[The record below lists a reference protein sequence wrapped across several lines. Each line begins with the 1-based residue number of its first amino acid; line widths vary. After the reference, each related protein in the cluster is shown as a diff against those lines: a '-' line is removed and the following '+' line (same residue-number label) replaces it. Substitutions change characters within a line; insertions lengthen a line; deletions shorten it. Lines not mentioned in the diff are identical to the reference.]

1 MTHFKLSPKQKAAR
15 VFSYL
20 FMALC
25 VLVALFPIV
34 WVVLSSFKTNR
45 EILSNGLQLPSTFS
59 FSGYKQALEMAPI
72 LKFFVNSLIVSFAST
87 ALNVFILAMAGYVFA
102 KKKFRFKNLIFGILS
117 LSMVIPSTALM
128 SPVYTVITKLHLYDT
143 KMALILVYTALN
155 MPISLMILRS
165 AFAAIPTELE
175 EAAYIDGAGFFRT
188 FFRVIEVEDVKYVRK
203 AVFLDRAAVRQF
215 VGLDIVDGSAYIG
228 IERPILAERL
238 VDVQHDVA
246 VGLRVV
252 AAGCGIVSV
261 LTAVGQRCIRRSV
274 EFLRIER
281 VRVIQPHT
289 SGHIEP
295 RQDIVTRRERE
306 HITLLVGVARIAVRD
321 PIRVLHTQVATLHI
335 VRPELLHQLR
345 TGVIPLKELVGR
357 EILAPWE

>member
-155 MPISLMILRS
+155 MPISLMILSS

-188 FFRVIEVEDVKYVRK
+188 FWQVMMPCAKGGL
-203 AVFLDRAAVRQF
+203 ASAAVLAFLGSWNEFTFALLLTSSTSTRTLPLSLSYFTSQF
-215 VGLDIVDGSAYIG
+215 SFNYTAMFAAITIAVLPSIIVFSIFQ
-228 IERPILAERL
+228 EQ
-238 VDVQHDVA
+238 V
-246 VGLRVV
+246 
-252 AAGCGIVSV
+252 CSS
-261 LTAVGQRCIRRSV
+261 LTAGSV
-274 EFLRIER
+274 K
-281 VRVIQPHT
+281 
-289 SGHIEP
+289 G
-295 RQDIVTRRERE
+295 
-306 HITLLVGVARIAVRD
+306 
-321 PIRVLHTQVATLHI
+321 
-335 VRPELLHQLR
+335 
-345 TGVIPLKELVGR
+345 
-357 EILAPWE
+357 

>member
-87 ALNVFILAMAGYVFA
+87 ALDVFILAMAGYVFA

-188 FFRVIEVEDVKYVRK
+188 FWQVMMPCAKGGL
-203 AVFLDRAAVRQF
+203 ASAAVLAFLGSWNEFTFALLLTSSTSTRTLPLSLSYFTSQF
-215 VGLDIVDGSAYIG
+215 SFNYTAMFAAITIAVLPSIIVFSIFQ
-228 IERPILAERL
+228 EQ
-238 VDVQHDVA
+238 V
-246 VGLRVV
+246 
-252 AAGCGIVSV
+252 CSS
-261 LTAVGQRCIRRSV
+261 LTAGSV
-274 EFLRIER
+274 K
-281 VRVIQPHT
+281 
-289 SGHIEP
+289 G
-295 RQDIVTRRERE
+295 
-306 HITLLVGVARIAVRD
+306 
-321 PIRVLHTQVATLHI
+321 
-335 VRPELLHQLR
+335 
-345 TGVIPLKELVGR
+345 
-357 EILAPWE
+357 

>member
-1 MTHFKLSPKQKAAR
+1 MTHFKLSPKQKVAR

-45 EILSNGLQLPSTFS
+45 EILSNGLQLPSAFS

-143 KMALILVYTALN
+143 KMALILVYTALS

-188 FFRVIEVEDVKYVRK
+188 FWQVMMPCAKGGL
-203 AVFLDRAAVRQF
+203 ASAAVLAFLGSWNEFTFALLLTSSTSTRTLPLSLSYFTSQF
-215 VGLDIVDGSAYIG
+215 SFNYTAMFAAITIAVLPSIIVFSIFQ
-228 IERPILAERL
+228 EQ
-238 VDVQHDVA
+238 V
-246 VGLRVV
+246 
-252 AAGCGIVSV
+252 CSS
-261 LTAVGQRCIRRSV
+261 LTAGSV
-274 EFLRIER
+274 K
-281 VRVIQPHT
+281 
-289 SGHIEP
+289 G
-295 RQDIVTRRERE
+295 
-306 HITLLVGVARIAVRD
+306 
-321 PIRVLHTQVATLHI
+321 
-335 VRPELLHQLR
+335 
-345 TGVIPLKELVGR
+345 
-357 EILAPWE
+357 

>member
-87 ALNVFILAMAGYVFA
+87 ALNVFILAMAGYGFA

-188 FFRVIEVEDVKYVRK
+188 FWQVMMPCAKGGL
-203 AVFLDRAAVRQF
+203 ASAAVLAFLGSWNEFTFALLLTSSTSTRTLPLSLSYFTSQF
-215 VGLDIVDGSAYIG
+215 SFNYTAMFAAITIAVLPSIIVFSIFQ
-228 IERPILAERL
+228 EQ
-238 VDVQHDVA
+238 V
-246 VGLRVV
+246 
-252 AAGCGIVSV
+252 CSS
-261 LTAVGQRCIRRSV
+261 LTAGSV
-274 EFLRIER
+274 K
-281 VRVIQPHT
+281 
-289 SGHIEP
+289 G
-295 RQDIVTRRERE
+295 
-306 HITLLVGVARIAVRD
+306 
-321 PIRVLHTQVATLHI
+321 
-335 VRPELLHQLR
+335 
-345 TGVIPLKELVGR
+345 
-357 EILAPWE
+357 

>member
-143 KMALILVYTALN
+143 KMALILVYNALN

-188 FFRVIEVEDVKYVRK
+188 FWQVMMPCAKGGL
-203 AVFLDRAAVRQF
+203 ASAAVLAFLGSWNEFTFALLLTSSTSTRTLPLSLSYFTSQF
-215 VGLDIVDGSAYIG
+215 SFNYTAMFAAITIAVLPSIIVFSIFQ
-228 IERPILAERL
+228 EQ
-238 VDVQHDVA
+238 V
-246 VGLRVV
+246 
-252 AAGCGIVSV
+252 CSS
-261 LTAVGQRCIRRSV
+261 LTAGSV
-274 EFLRIER
+274 K
-281 VRVIQPHT
+281 
-289 SGHIEP
+289 G
-295 RQDIVTRRERE
+295 
-306 HITLLVGVARIAVRD
+306 
-321 PIRVLHTQVATLHI
+321 
-335 VRPELLHQLR
+335 
-345 TGVIPLKELVGR
+345 
-357 EILAPWE
+357 

>member
-45 EILSNGLQLPSTFS
+45 EILSTGLQLPSTFS

-188 FFRVIEVEDVKYVRK
+188 FWQVMMPCAKGGL
-203 AVFLDRAAVRQF
+203 ASAAVLAFLGSWNEFTFALLLTSSTSTRTLPLSLSYFTSQF
-215 VGLDIVDGSAYIG
+215 SFNYTAMFAAITIAVLPSIIVFSIFQ
-228 IERPILAERL
+228 EQ
-238 VDVQHDVA
+238 V
-246 VGLRVV
+246 
-252 AAGCGIVSV
+252 CSS
-261 LTAVGQRCIRRSV
+261 LTAGSV
-274 EFLRIER
+274 K
-281 VRVIQPHT
+281 
-289 SGHIEP
+289 G
-295 RQDIVTRRERE
+295 
-306 HITLLVGVARIAVRD
+306 
-321 PIRVLHTQVATLHI
+321 
-335 VRPELLHQLR
+335 
-345 TGVIPLKELVGR
+345 
-357 EILAPWE
+357 

>member
-45 EILSNGLQLPSTFS
+45 EILYNGLQLPSTFS

-188 FFRVIEVEDVKYVRK
+188 FWQVMMPCAKGGL
-203 AVFLDRAAVRQF
+203 ASAAVLAFLGSWNEFTFALLLTSSTSTRTLPLSLSYFTSQF
-215 VGLDIVDGSAYIG
+215 SFNYTAMFAAITIAVLPSIIVFSIFQ
-228 IERPILAERL
+228 EQ
-238 VDVQHDVA
+238 V
-246 VGLRVV
+246 
-252 AAGCGIVSV
+252 CSS
-261 LTAVGQRCIRRSV
+261 LTAGSV
-274 EFLRIER
+274 K
-281 VRVIQPHT
+281 
-289 SGHIEP
+289 G
-295 RQDIVTRRERE
+295 
-306 HITLLVGVARIAVRD
+306 
-321 PIRVLHTQVATLHI
+321 
-335 VRPELLHQLR
+335 
-345 TGVIPLKELVGR
+345 
-357 EILAPWE
+357 

>member
-72 LKFFVNSLIVSFAST
+72 LKFFVNSPIVSFAST

-188 FFRVIEVEDVKYVRK
+188 FWQVMMPCAKGGL
-203 AVFLDRAAVRQF
+203 ASAAVLAFLGSWNEFTFALLLTSSTSTRTLPLSLSYFTSQF
-215 VGLDIVDGSAYIG
+215 SFNYTAMFAAITIAVLPSIIVFSIFQ
-228 IERPILAERL
+228 EQ
-238 VDVQHDVA
+238 V
-246 VGLRVV
+246 
-252 AAGCGIVSV
+252 CSS
-261 LTAVGQRCIRRSV
+261 LTAGSV
-274 EFLRIER
+274 K
-281 VRVIQPHT
+281 
-289 SGHIEP
+289 G
-295 RQDIVTRRERE
+295 
-306 HITLLVGVARIAVRD
+306 
-321 PIRVLHTQVATLHI
+321 
-335 VRPELLHQLR
+335 
-345 TGVIPLKELVGR
+345 
-357 EILAPWE
+357 

>member
-59 FSGYKQALEMAPI
+59 FSGYKQALEMPPI

-87 ALNVFILAMAGYVFA
+87 ALHVFILAMAGYVFA

-188 FFRVIEVEDVKYVRK
+188 FWQVMMPCAKGGL
-203 AVFLDRAAVRQF
+203 ASAAVLAFLGSWNEFTFALLLTSSTSTRTLPLSLSYFTSQF
-215 VGLDIVDGSAYIG
+215 SFNYTAMFAAITIAVLPSIIVFSIFQ
-228 IERPILAERL
+228 EQ
-238 VDVQHDVA
+238 V
-246 VGLRVV
+246 
-252 AAGCGIVSV
+252 CSS
-261 LTAVGQRCIRRSV
+261 LTAGSV
-274 EFLRIER
+274 K
-281 VRVIQPHT
+281 
-289 SGHIEP
+289 G
-295 RQDIVTRRERE
+295 
-306 HITLLVGVARIAVRD
+306 
-321 PIRVLHTQVATLHI
+321 
-335 VRPELLHQLR
+335 
-345 TGVIPLKELVGR
+345 
-357 EILAPWE
+357 

>member
-188 FFRVIEVEDVKYVRK
+188 FWQVMMPCAKGGL
-203 AVFLDRAAVRQF
+203 ASAAVLAFLGSWNEFTFALLLTSSTSTRTLPLSLSYF
-215 VGLDIVDGSAYIG
+215 TSKFSFNYTAMFAAITIAVLPSIIVFSIFQ
-228 IERPILAERL
+228 EQ
-238 VDVQHDVA
+238 V
-246 VGLRVV
+246 
-252 AAGCGIVSV
+252 CSS
-261 LTAVGQRCIRRSV
+261 LTAGSV
-274 EFLRIER
+274 K
-281 VRVIQPHT
+281 
-289 SGHIEP
+289 G
-295 RQDIVTRRERE
+295 
-306 HITLLVGVARIAVRD
+306 
-321 PIRVLHTQVATLHI
+321 
-335 VRPELLHQLR
+335 
-345 TGVIPLKELVGR
+345 
-357 EILAPWE
+357 

>member
-45 EILSNGLQLPSTFS
+45 EVLSNGLQLPSTFS

-188 FFRVIEVEDVKYVRK
+188 FWQVMMPCAKGGL
-203 AVFLDRAAVRQF
+203 ASAAVLAFLGSWNEFTFALLLTSSTSTRTLPLSLSYFTSQF
-215 VGLDIVDGSAYIG
+215 SFNYTAMFAAITIAVLPSIIVFSIFQ
-228 IERPILAERL
+228 EQ
-238 VDVQHDVA
+238 V
-246 VGLRVV
+246 
-252 AAGCGIVSV
+252 CSS
-261 LTAVGQRCIRRSV
+261 LTAGSV
-274 EFLRIER
+274 K
-281 VRVIQPHT
+281 
-289 SGHIEP
+289 G
-295 RQDIVTRRERE
+295 
-306 HITLLVGVARIAVRD
+306 
-321 PIRVLHTQVATLHI
+321 
-335 VRPELLHQLR
+335 
-345 TGVIPLKELVGR
+345 
-357 EILAPWE
+357 

>member
-34 WVVLSSFKTNR
+34 WVVLPSLQTNR

-188 FFRVIEVEDVKYVRK
+188 FWQVMMPCAKGGL
-203 AVFLDRAAVRQF
+203 ASAAVLAFLGSWNEFTFALLLTSSTSTRTLPLSLSYFTSQF
-215 VGLDIVDGSAYIG
+215 SFNYTAMFAAITIAVLPSIIVFSIFQ
-228 IERPILAERL
+228 EQ
-238 VDVQHDVA
+238 V
-246 VGLRVV
+246 
-252 AAGCGIVSV
+252 CSS
-261 LTAVGQRCIRRSV
+261 LTAGSV
-274 EFLRIER
+274 K
-281 VRVIQPHT
+281 
-289 SGHIEP
+289 G
-295 RQDIVTRRERE
+295 
-306 HITLLVGVARIAVRD
+306 
-321 PIRVLHTQVATLHI
+321 
-335 VRPELLHQLR
+335 
-345 TGVIPLKELVGR
+345 
-357 EILAPWE
+357 

>member
-188 FFRVIEVEDVKYVRK
+188 FWQVMMPCAKGGL
-203 AVFLDRAAVRQF
+203 ASAAVLAFLGSWNEFTFALLLTSSTSTRTLPLSLSYFTSQF
-215 VGLDIVDGSAYIG
+215 SFNYTAMFAAITIAVLPSIIVFSIFH
-228 IERPILAERL
+228 EQ
-238 VDVQHDVA
+238 V
-246 VGLRVV
+246 
-252 AAGCGIVSV
+252 CSS
-261 LTAVGQRCIRRSV
+261 LTAGSV
-274 EFLRIER
+274 K
-281 VRVIQPHT
+281 
-289 SGHIEP
+289 G
-295 RQDIVTRRERE
+295 
-306 HITLLVGVARIAVRD
+306 
-321 PIRVLHTQVATLHI
+321 
-335 VRPELLHQLR
+335 
-345 TGVIPLKELVGR
+345 
-357 EILAPWE
+357 

>member
-188 FFRVIEVEDVKYVRK
+188 FWQVMMPCAKGGL
-203 AVFLDRAAVRQF
+203 ASAAVLAFLGSWNEFTFALLLTSTTSTRTLPLSLSYFTSQF
-215 VGLDIVDGSAYIG
+215 SFNYTAMFAAITIAVLPSIIVFSIFQ
-228 IERPILAERL
+228 EQ
-238 VDVQHDVA
+238 V
-246 VGLRVV
+246 
-252 AAGCGIVSV
+252 CSS
-261 LTAVGQRCIRRSV
+261 LTAGSV
-274 EFLRIER
+274 K
-281 VRVIQPHT
+281 
-289 SGHIEP
+289 G
-295 RQDIVTRRERE
+295 
-306 HITLLVGVARIAVRD
+306 
-321 PIRVLHTQVATLHI
+321 
-335 VRPELLHQLR
+335 
-345 TGVIPLKELVGR
+345 
-357 EILAPWE
+357 

>member
-34 WVVLSSFKTNR
+34 WVVLSSFNTNR

-188 FFRVIEVEDVKYVRK
+188 FWQVMMPCAKGGL
-203 AVFLDRAAVRQF
+203 ASAAVLAFLGSWNEFTFALLLTSSTSTRTLPLSLSYFTSQF
-215 VGLDIVDGSAYIG
+215 SFNYTAMFAAITIAVLPSIIVFSIFQ
-228 IERPILAERL
+228 EQ
-238 VDVQHDVA
+238 V
-246 VGLRVV
+246 
-252 AAGCGIVSV
+252 CSS
-261 LTAVGQRCIRRSV
+261 LTAGSV
-274 EFLRIER
+274 K
-281 VRVIQPHT
+281 
-289 SGHIEP
+289 G
-295 RQDIVTRRERE
+295 
-306 HITLLVGVARIAVRD
+306 
-321 PIRVLHTQVATLHI
+321 
-335 VRPELLHQLR
+335 
-345 TGVIPLKELVGR
+345 
-357 EILAPWE
+357 

>member
-59 FSGYKQALEMAPI
+59 FSGYKQALEMAPM

-188 FFRVIEVEDVKYVRK
+188 FWQVMMPCAKGGL
-203 AVFLDRAAVRQF
+203 ASAAVLAFLGSWNEFTFALLLTSSTSTRTLPLSLSYFTSQF
-215 VGLDIVDGSAYIG
+215 SFNYTAMFAAITIAVLPSIIVFSLFQ
-228 IERPILAERL
+228 EQ
-238 VDVQHDVA
+238 V
-246 VGLRVV
+246 
-252 AAGCGIVSV
+252 CSS
-261 LTAVGQRCIRRSV
+261 LTAGSV
-274 EFLRIER
+274 K
-281 VRVIQPHT
+281 
-289 SGHIEP
+289 G
-295 RQDIVTRRERE
+295 
-306 HITLLVGVARIAVRD
+306 
-321 PIRVLHTQVATLHI
+321 
-335 VRPELLHQLR
+335 
-345 TGVIPLKELVGR
+345 
-357 EILAPWE
+357 

>member
-1 MTHFKLSPKQKAAR
+1 MTHFKLSPEQKAAR

-188 FFRVIEVEDVKYVRK
+188 FWQVMMPCAKGGL
-203 AVFLDRAAVRQF
+203 ASAAVLAFLGSWNEFTFALLLTSSTSTRTLPLSLSYFTSQF
-215 VGLDIVDGSAYIG
+215 SFNYTAMFAAITIAVLPSIIVFSIFQ
-228 IERPILAERL
+228 EQ
-238 VDVQHDVA
+238 V
-246 VGLRVV
+246 
-252 AAGCGIVSV
+252 CSS
-261 LTAVGQRCIRRSV
+261 LTAGSV
-274 EFLRIER
+274 K
-281 VRVIQPHT
+281 
-289 SGHIEP
+289 G
-295 RQDIVTRRERE
+295 
-306 HITLLVGVARIAVRD
+306 
-321 PIRVLHTQVATLHI
+321 
-335 VRPELLHQLR
+335 
-345 TGVIPLKELVGR
+345 
-357 EILAPWE
+357 

>member
-188 FFRVIEVEDVKYVRK
+188 FWQVMMPCAKGGL
-203 AVFLDRAAVRQF
+203 ASAAVLAFLGSWNEFTFALLLTSSTSTRTLLLSLSYFTSQF
-215 VGLDIVDGSAYIG
+215 SFNYTAMFAAITIAVLPSIIVFSIFQ
-228 IERPILAERL
+228 EQ
-238 VDVQHDVA
+238 V
-246 VGLRVV
+246 
-252 AAGCGIVSV
+252 CSS
-261 LTAVGQRCIRRSV
+261 LTAGSV
-274 EFLRIER
+274 K
-281 VRVIQPHT
+281 
-289 SGHIEP
+289 G
-295 RQDIVTRRERE
+295 
-306 HITLLVGVARIAVRD
+306 
-321 PIRVLHTQVATLHI
+321 
-335 VRPELLHQLR
+335 
-345 TGVIPLKELVGR
+345 
-357 EILAPWE
+357 

>member
-188 FFRVIEVEDVKYVRK
+188 FWQVMMPCAKGGL
-203 AVFLDRAAVRQF
+203 ASAAVLAFLGSWNEFTFALLLTSSTSTRTLPLSLSYFTSQF
-215 VGLDIVDGSAYIG
+215 SFNYTAIFAAITIAVLPSIIVFSIFQ
-228 IERPILAERL
+228 EQ
-238 VDVQHDVA
+238 V
-246 VGLRVV
+246 
-252 AAGCGIVSV
+252 CSS
-261 LTAVGQRCIRRSV
+261 LTAGSV
-274 EFLRIER
+274 K
-281 VRVIQPHT
+281 
-289 SGHIEP
+289 G
-295 RQDIVTRRERE
+295 
-306 HITLLVGVARIAVRD
+306 
-321 PIRVLHTQVATLHI
+321 
-335 VRPELLHQLR
+335 
-345 TGVIPLKELVGR
+345 
-357 EILAPWE
+357 

>member
-128 SPVYTVITKLHLYDT
+128 SPVYTVITKQHLYDT

-188 FFRVIEVEDVKYVRK
+188 FWQVMMPCAKGGL
-203 AVFLDRAAVRQF
+203 ASAAVLAFLGSWNEFTFALLLTSSTSTRTLPLSLSYFTSQF
-215 VGLDIVDGSAYIG
+215 SFNYTAMFAAITIAVLPSIIVFSIFQ
-228 IERPILAERL
+228 EQ
-238 VDVQHDVA
+238 V
-246 VGLRVV
+246 
-252 AAGCGIVSV
+252 CSS
-261 LTAVGQRCIRRSV
+261 LTAGSV
-274 EFLRIER
+274 K
-281 VRVIQPHT
+281 
-289 SGHIEP
+289 G
-295 RQDIVTRRERE
+295 
-306 HITLLVGVARIAVRD
+306 
-321 PIRVLHTQVATLHI
+321 
-335 VRPELLHQLR
+335 
-345 TGVIPLKELVGR
+345 
-357 EILAPWE
+357 

>member
-102 KKKFRFKNLIFGILS
+102 KKKFRFKDLIFGILS

-188 FFRVIEVEDVKYVRK
+188 FWQVMMPCAKGGL
-203 AVFLDRAAVRQF
+203 ASAAVLAFLGSWNEFTFALLLTSSTSTRTLPLSLSYFTSQF
-215 VGLDIVDGSAYIG
+215 SFNYTAMFAAITIAVLPSIIVFSIFQ
-228 IERPILAERL
+228 EQ
-238 VDVQHDVA
+238 V
-246 VGLRVV
+246 
-252 AAGCGIVSV
+252 CSS
-261 LTAVGQRCIRRSV
+261 LTAGSV
-274 EFLRIER
+274 K
-281 VRVIQPHT
+281 
-289 SGHIEP
+289 G
-295 RQDIVTRRERE
+295 
-306 HITLLVGVARIAVRD
+306 
-321 PIRVLHTQVATLHI
+321 
-335 VRPELLHQLR
+335 
-345 TGVIPLKELVGR
+345 
-357 EILAPWE
+357 

>member
-188 FFRVIEVEDVKYVRK
+188 FWQVMMPCAKGGL
-203 AVFLDRAAVRQF
+203 ASAAVLAFLGSWNEFTFALLLTSSTSTRTLPLSLIYFTSQF
-215 VGLDIVDGSAYIG
+215 SFNYTAMFAAITIAVLPSIIVFSIFQ
-228 IERPILAERL
+228 EQ
-238 VDVQHDVA
+238 V
-246 VGLRVV
+246 
-252 AAGCGIVSV
+252 CSS
-261 LTAVGQRCIRRSV
+261 LTAGSV
-274 EFLRIER
+274 K
-281 VRVIQPHT
+281 
-289 SGHIEP
+289 G
-295 RQDIVTRRERE
+295 
-306 HITLLVGVARIAVRD
+306 
-321 PIRVLHTQVATLHI
+321 
-335 VRPELLHQLR
+335 
-345 TGVIPLKELVGR
+345 
-357 EILAPWE
+357 

>member
-59 FSGYKQALEMAPI
+59 LSGYKQALEMAPI

-188 FFRVIEVEDVKYVRK
+188 FWQVMMPCAKGGL
-203 AVFLDRAAVRQF
+203 ASAAVLAFLGSWNEFTFALLLTSSTSTRTLPLSLSYFTSQF
-215 VGLDIVDGSAYIG
+215 SFNYTAMFAASTIAVLPSIIVFSIFQ
-228 IERPILAERL
+228 EQ
-238 VDVQHDVA
+238 V
-246 VGLRVV
+246 
-252 AAGCGIVSV
+252 CSS
-261 LTAVGQRCIRRSV
+261 LTAGSV
-274 EFLRIER
+274 K
-281 VRVIQPHT
+281 
-289 SGHIEP
+289 G
-295 RQDIVTRRERE
+295 
-306 HITLLVGVARIAVRD
+306 
-321 PIRVLHTQVATLHI
+321 
-335 VRPELLHQLR
+335 
-345 TGVIPLKELVGR
+345 
-357 EILAPWE
+357 

>member
-188 FFRVIEVEDVKYVRK
+188 FWKVMMPCAKGGL
-203 AVFLDRAAVRQF
+203 ASAAVLAFLGSWNEFTFALLLTSSTSTRTLPLSLSYFTSQF
-215 VGLDIVDGSAYIG
+215 SFNYTAMFAAITIAVLPSIIVFSIFQ
-228 IERPILAERL
+228 EQ
-238 VDVQHDVA
+238 V
-246 VGLRVV
+246 
-252 AAGCGIVSV
+252 CSS
-261 LTAVGQRCIRRSV
+261 LTAGSV
-274 EFLRIER
+274 K
-281 VRVIQPHT
+281 
-289 SGHIEP
+289 G
-295 RQDIVTRRERE
+295 
-306 HITLLVGVARIAVRD
+306 
-321 PIRVLHTQVATLHI
+321 
-335 VRPELLHQLR
+335 
-345 TGVIPLKELVGR
+345 
-357 EILAPWE
+357 

>member
-117 LSMVIPSTALM
+117 HSMVIPSTALM

-188 FFRVIEVEDVKYVRK
+188 FWQVMMPCAKGGL
-203 AVFLDRAAVRQF
+203 ASAAVLAFLGSWNEFTFALLLTSSTSTRTLPLSLSYFTSQF
-215 VGLDIVDGSAYIG
+215 SFNYTAMFAAITIAVLPSIIVFSIFQ
-228 IERPILAERL
+228 EQ
-238 VDVQHDVA
+238 V
-246 VGLRVV
+246 
-252 AAGCGIVSV
+252 CSS
-261 LTAVGQRCIRRSV
+261 LTAGSV
-274 EFLRIER
+274 K
-281 VRVIQPHT
+281 
-289 SGHIEP
+289 G
-295 RQDIVTRRERE
+295 
-306 HITLLVGVARIAVRD
+306 
-321 PIRVLHTQVATLHI
+321 
-335 VRPELLHQLR
+335 
-345 TGVIPLKELVGR
+345 
-357 EILAPWE
+357 

>member
-188 FFRVIEVEDVKYVRK
+188 FWQVMMPCAKGGL
-203 AVFLDRAAVRQF
+203 ASAAVLAFLGSWNEFTFALLLTSSTSTRTLPLSLSYFTSQF
-215 VGLDIVDGSAYIG
+215 SFNYTAMFAAITIAVLPSFIVFSIFQ
-228 IERPILAERL
+228 EQ
-238 VDVQHDVA
+238 V
-246 VGLRVV
+246 
-252 AAGCGIVSV
+252 CSS
-261 LTAVGQRCIRRSV
+261 LTAGSV
-274 EFLRIER
+274 K
-281 VRVIQPHT
+281 
-289 SGHIEP
+289 G
-295 RQDIVTRRERE
+295 
-306 HITLLVGVARIAVRD
+306 
-321 PIRVLHTQVATLHI
+321 
-335 VRPELLHQLR
+335 
-345 TGVIPLKELVGR
+345 
-357 EILAPWE
+357 

>member
-25 VLVALFPIV
+25 VLVALFPVV

-188 FFRVIEVEDVKYVRK
+188 FWQVMMPCAKGGL
-203 AVFLDRAAVRQF
+203 ASAAVLAFLGSWNEFTFALLLTSSTSTRTLPLSLSYFTSQF
-215 VGLDIVDGSAYIG
+215 SFNYTAMFAAITIAVLPSIIVFSIFQ
-228 IERPILAERL
+228 EQ
-238 VDVQHDVA
+238 V
-246 VGLRVV
+246 
-252 AAGCGIVSV
+252 CSS
-261 LTAVGQRCIRRSV
+261 LTAGSV
-274 EFLRIER
+274 K
-281 VRVIQPHT
+281 
-289 SGHIEP
+289 G
-295 RQDIVTRRERE
+295 
-306 HITLLVGVARIAVRD
+306 
-321 PIRVLHTQVATLHI
+321 
-335 VRPELLHQLR
+335 
-345 TGVIPLKELVGR
+345 
-357 EILAPWE
+357 

>member
-102 KKKFRFKNLIFGILS
+102 KKNFRFKNLIFGILS

-188 FFRVIEVEDVKYVRK
+188 FWQVMMPCAKGGL
-203 AVFLDRAAVRQF
+203 ASAAVLAFLGSWNEFTFALLLTSSTSTRTLPLSLSYFTSQF
-215 VGLDIVDGSAYIG
+215 SFNYTAMFAAITIAVLPSIIVFSIFQ
-228 IERPILAERL
+228 EQ
-238 VDVQHDVA
+238 V
-246 VGLRVV
+246 
-252 AAGCGIVSV
+252 CSS
-261 LTAVGQRCIRRSV
+261 LTAGSV
-274 EFLRIER
+274 K
-281 VRVIQPHT
+281 
-289 SGHIEP
+289 G
-295 RQDIVTRRERE
+295 
-306 HITLLVGVARIAVRD
+306 
-321 PIRVLHTQVATLHI
+321 
-335 VRPELLHQLR
+335 
-345 TGVIPLKELVGR
+345 
-357 EILAPWE
+357 

>member
-45 EILSNGLQLPSTFS
+45 EILSNGLQLPSTLS

-188 FFRVIEVEDVKYVRK
+188 FWQVMMPCAKGGL
-203 AVFLDRAAVRQF
+203 ASAAVLAFLGSWNEFTFALLLTSSTSTRTLPLSLSYFTSQF
-215 VGLDIVDGSAYIG
+215 SFNYTAMFAAITIAVLPSIIVFSIFQ
-228 IERPILAERL
+228 EQ
-238 VDVQHDVA
+238 V
-246 VGLRVV
+246 
-252 AAGCGIVSV
+252 CSS
-261 LTAVGQRCIRRSV
+261 LTAGSV
-274 EFLRIER
+274 K
-281 VRVIQPHT
+281 
-289 SGHIEP
+289 G
-295 RQDIVTRRERE
+295 
-306 HITLLVGVARIAVRD
+306 
-321 PIRVLHTQVATLHI
+321 
-335 VRPELLHQLR
+335 
-345 TGVIPLKELVGR
+345 
-357 EILAPWE
+357 

>member
-188 FFRVIEVEDVKYVRK
+188 FWQVMMPCAKGGL
-203 AVFLDRAAVRQF
+203 ASAAVLAFLGSWNEFTFALLLTSSTNTRTLPLSLSYFTSQF
-215 VGLDIVDGSAYIG
+215 SFNYTAMFAAITIAVLPSIIVFSIFQ
-228 IERPILAERL
+228 EQ
-238 VDVQHDVA
+238 V
-246 VGLRVV
+246 
-252 AAGCGIVSV
+252 CSS
-261 LTAVGQRCIRRSV
+261 LTAGSV
-274 EFLRIER
+274 K
-281 VRVIQPHT
+281 
-289 SGHIEP
+289 G
-295 RQDIVTRRERE
+295 
-306 HITLLVGVARIAVRD
+306 
-321 PIRVLHTQVATLHI
+321 
-335 VRPELLHQLR
+335 
-345 TGVIPLKELVGR
+345 
-357 EILAPWE
+357 

>member
-128 SPVYTVITKLHLYDT
+128 SPVYPVITKLHLYDT

-188 FFRVIEVEDVKYVRK
+188 FWQVMMPCAKGGL
-203 AVFLDRAAVRQF
+203 ASAAVLAFLGSWNEFTFALLLTSSTSTRTLPLSLSYFTSQF
-215 VGLDIVDGSAYIG
+215 SFNYTAMFAAITIAVLPSIIVFSIFQ
-228 IERPILAERL
+228 EQ
-238 VDVQHDVA
+238 V
-246 VGLRVV
+246 
-252 AAGCGIVSV
+252 CSS
-261 LTAVGQRCIRRSV
+261 LTAGSV
-274 EFLRIER
+274 K
-281 VRVIQPHT
+281 
-289 SGHIEP
+289 G
-295 RQDIVTRRERE
+295 
-306 HITLLVGVARIAVRD
+306 
-321 PIRVLHTQVATLHI
+321 
-335 VRPELLHQLR
+335 
-345 TGVIPLKELVGR
+345 
-357 EILAPWE
+357 

>member
-20 FMALC
+20 FVALC

-188 FFRVIEVEDVKYVRK
+188 FWQVMMPCAKGGL
-203 AVFLDRAAVRQF
+203 ASAAVLAFLGSWNEFTFALLLTSSTSTRTLPLSLSYFTSQF
-215 VGLDIVDGSAYIG
+215 SFNYTAMFAAITIAVLPSIIVFSIFQ
-228 IERPILAERL
+228 EQ
-238 VDVQHDVA
+238 V
-246 VGLRVV
+246 
-252 AAGCGIVSV
+252 CSS
-261 LTAVGQRCIRRSV
+261 LTAGSV
-274 EFLRIER
+274 K
-281 VRVIQPHT
+281 
-289 SGHIEP
+289 G
-295 RQDIVTRRERE
+295 
-306 HITLLVGVARIAVRD
+306 
-321 PIRVLHTQVATLHI
+321 
-335 VRPELLHQLR
+335 
-345 TGVIPLKELVGR
+345 
-357 EILAPWE
+357 